1 MSKSR
6 RFARNTVINVFGQ
19 FCVAVIGFFVTP
31 YLVHRMGIETYAL
44 YVLLY
49 STAGY
54 LSLLSFGANLATIKY
69 TAQFYAAKNRS
80 GLRDI
85 LLYSGS
91 THFFGALFGAIVV
104 CLGAHF
110 LAFRLFH
117 VPPALMDLAMWVL
130 YAAGLA
136 AVFAALIQFS
146 SAVLQG
152 LQRFDWQAGLSLLQ
166 NGLMPLGAAVL
177 ISRGMG
183 LRGVAAWYVILQCG
197 ICLVFLAV
205 LWRLLRAA
213 RGFHSG
219 ERLTFKKYAKFSLTT
234 WLIHVAFMVNSQLD
248 KIFIVRAVSLSD
260 LTLYSVPAG
269 LLQRL
274 QMVPATIATVLLP
287 TISEVQGPDAREQ
300 LVRIYLKSSRFML
313 WIVLPVMVLLFSLM
327 PQFLALWLGPE
338 FVGRSVWPARFL
350 VIMQVFALIN
360 FIPNNI
366 STSRDHPEY
375 YSASAWAQALLS
387 VLAWMWLVPRYH
399 ILGAA
404 LGACLSQALV
414 TVVNIGLVHR
424 RFLALSWK
432 DYYGEALHR
441 PALSAGIL
449 LAVIFPLHS
458 LAQTWPHFILLCGGG
473 GLFYCGVTWLGMHD
487 EDRKFIQSLR
497 PGHTS
502 L

>member
-1 MSKSR
+1 
-6 RFARNTVINVFGQ
+6 
-19 FCVAVIGFFVTP
+19 
-31 YLVHRMGIETYAL
+31 
-44 YVLLY
+44 
-49 STAGY
+49 
-54 LSLLSFGANLATIKY
+54 
-69 TAQFYAAKNRS
+69 
-80 GLRDI
+80 
-85 LLYSGS
+85 
-91 THFFGALFGAIVV
+91 
-104 CLGAHF
+104 
-110 LAFRLFH
+110 
-117 VPPALMDLAMWVL
+117 
-130 YAAGLA
+130 
-136 AVFAALIQFS
+136 
-146 SAVLQG
+146 
-152 LQRFDWQAGLSLLQ
+152 
-166 NGLMPLGAAVL
+166 
-177 ISRGMG
+177 
-183 LRGVAAWYVILQCG
+183 
-197 ICLVFLAV
+197 
-205 LWRLLRAA
+205 
-213 RGFHSG
+213 
-219 ERLTFKKYAKFSLTT
+219 
-234 WLIHVAFMVNSQLD
+234 
-248 KIFIVRAVSLSD
+248 
-260 LTLYSVPAG
+260 
-269 LLQRL
+269 
-274 QMVPATIATVLLP
+274 
-287 TISEVQGPDAREQ
+287 
-300 LVRIYLKSSRFML
+300 
-313 WIVLPVMVLLFSLM
+313 
-327 PQFLALWLGPE
+327 LALWLGPE
-338 FVGRSVWPARFL
+338 FVGRGVWPARFL